1 MTFITILMWGEYLRG
16 HFIFNFPWN
25 LIGYGLYRIPAF
37 LQMTSLVGIYGLT
50 YFFLALATL
59 PVLIWKTK
67 GTLTS
72 TIISFLLIFLLSGTF
87 LFGYLRIQ
95 SAPAHEENKA
105 IAIQIIHPDIGQI
118 EKLES
123 HSEEALIQKYIR
135 LTQDT
140 GGITAA
146 QTISIWPE
154 NSLSLYQNRSH
165 IPLRSLA
172 KSLPDKSYILMGAE
186 RIFPKADGKA
196 NSFNSLIVLNQS
208 GNIVADYNKHIL
220 VPWGE
225 SLPYENIFGQN
236 LSKTIFKDKQFTT
249 AGDGADV
256 LKIVGIP
263 SFAPQICYETAYSG
277 YTPRGTERP
286 EFIVAVSNDNWAE
299 YTTQPY
305 QAFVQTQV
313 RAIEEGLPILRSA
326 NKGISAIIDPY
337 GRSLQQLGTDTAG
350 TLNGYLPNAIPQT
363 FYARYGDNPFLIFM
377 IISTVILCVMT
388 AFSKTR
394 KTSPKNFIDF

>member
-50 YFFLALATL
+50 YFFLAVAIL
-59 PVLIWKTK
+59 PILIWKTK
-67 GTLTS
+67 GTVTS
-72 TIISFLLIFLLSGTF
+72 IITSFLLIFILAGTF

-105 IAIQIIHPDIGQI
+105 IAIQIIHPDISQI

-123 HSEEALIQKYIR
+123 HSEEDLIQKYIR

-140 GGITAA
+140 GGITAP

-165 IPLRSLA
+165 IPLRSLT
-172 KSLPDKSYILMGAE
+172 KNLPDKSYILMGAE
-186 RIFPKADGKA
+186 RIFPKAGGKA
-196 NSFNSLIVLNQS
+196 NSFNSLIALNHN
-208 GNIVADYNKHIL
+208 GNIIADYNKHIL

-225 SLPYENIFGQN
+225 SLPYESIFGQN
-236 LSKTIFKDKQFTT
+236 LSKTIFKNKQFTT

-256 LKIVGIP
+256 LKIAGIP

-277 YTPRGTERP
+277 YTPHGTERP

-299 YTTQPY
+299 YTTQPH

-337 GRSLQQLGTDTAG
+337 GRPLQQLGTDIAG
-350 TLNGYLPNAIPQT
+350 TINGYLPNAIPQT
-363 FYARYGDNPFLIFM
+363 FYAQYRDKPFLIFM
-377 IISTVILCVMT
+377 GILTVIPT
-388 AFSKTR
+388 FAIAYRSKRT
-394 KTSPKNFIDF
+394 KSEL